1 MTQMM
6 CRDCKFD
13 YISYTGLG
21 VWCLMPLST
30 IFHLYRGGQFY
41 WWRKPE
47 YPEETTDLSQV
58 TDSLDLII
66 MYRMHLVMS
75 VVRTHNLIG
84 TDCMGGKFNYHVITT
99 MTTLIYYKSQQ
110 KHNKRNKMEIN
121 EYHVTVGIFP
131 KSTNV
136 G

>member
-1 MTQMM
+1 MKQIV

-30 IFHLYRGGQFY
+30 IFQLFRGGQLY

-66 MYRMHLVMS
+66 LYRMHLVMS

-84 TDCMGGKFNYHVITT
+84 TDCICGKINYHAITKT
-99 MTTLIYYKSQQ
+99 KTQ
-110 KHNKRNKMEIN
+110 
-121 EYHVTVGIFP
+121 
-131 KSTNV
+131 
-136 G
+136 